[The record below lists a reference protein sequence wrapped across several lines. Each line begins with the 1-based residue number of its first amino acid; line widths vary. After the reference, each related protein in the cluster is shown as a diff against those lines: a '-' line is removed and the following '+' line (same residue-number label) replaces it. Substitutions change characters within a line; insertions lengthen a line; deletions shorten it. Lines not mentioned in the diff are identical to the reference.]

1 MNPMKWLAAAG
12 IALMASACAQVAS
25 EHRPR
30 SRSAETRCAD
40 FMQMANDPA
49 TTAYRRA
56 AAQEA
61 LRAQRCPG
69 HH

>member
-1 MNPMKWLAAAG
+1 MKWLGAAG
-12 IALMASACAQVAS
+12 IALTASACAQVATES
-25 EHRPR
+25 RPLTP
-30 SRSAETRCAD
+30 SVEARCTE
-40 FMQMANDPA
+40 FVQMANDLA

-69 HH
+69 YR